1 MTRDRLTVAQKADKN
16 LQKCFTAVVSGDQ
29 NSEVPC
35 YYTNDGILMCK
46 WTPPLA
52 EKVDWGVV
60 AQIVVPACYCEH
72 VLLLA
77 HESRWAGHL
86 GLHKTYNLVLKH
98 FFWPGLKSDITA
110 HCRTCHVCQLA
121 GKPNQVIQ
129 ISTSNTRFGGAV

>member
-1 MTRDRLTVAQKADKN
+1 MVSVSAPGVSWLPVTRDRLTVAQKADKN
-16 LQKCFTAVVSGDQ
+16 LQKCFAAVVSGDQ

-60 AQIVVPACYCEH
+60 AQIVVPACYREH

-77 HESRWAGHL
+77 H
-86 GLHKTYNLVLKH
+86 
-98 FFWPGLKSDITA
+98 
-110 HCRTCHVCQLA
+110 
-121 GKPNQVIQ
+121 
-129 ISTSNTRFGGAV
+129 